1 MTKVK
6 LEIIFEVAQDP
17 EGGYIAEALGEAIFT
32 EADTLEELRENLREA
47 VICHY
52 DDEEAR
58 PKLIRMH
65 FVHDEVLAV

>member
-1 MTKVK
+1 MTKPR

-17 EGGYIAEALGEAIFT
+17 EGGYIAEAIGEAIFT
-32 EADTLEELRENLREA
+32 EADTLEALRKNLREA

-58 PKLIRMH
+58 PKLIRLLPDGH
-65 FVHDEVLAV
+65 PGS